1 MAQVDYIVVQVKE
14 FYCENSYEDVRQS
27 IPMDTKWKTTDNPK
41 EISDKI
47 SIINR
52 YAYKIGL
59 ENQLQIIWK
68 PSDVTV
74 DDLFEKA
81 NVHFMKDEAKKQK
94 EAEQRKKAAEKRA
107 VTIAKNKKEKLLKQ
121 LAELEGK
128 TE

>member
-1 MAQVDYIVVQVKE
+1 MAQAEYIVVQLKE
-14 FYCENSYEDVRQS
+14 FYDNYEVFNH
-27 IPMDTKWKTTDNPK
+27 ILPMDTEWKTTDNPK
-41 EISDKI
+41 EISDRI

-68 PSDVTV
+68 PSDLTV

-107 VTIAKNKKEKLLKQ
+107 ATIAKNKKEKLLKQ

>member
-1 MAQVDYIVVQVKE
+1 MSQVDYIVVQVKE
-14 FYCENSYEDVRQS
+14 FYDNYEVFNH
-27 IPMDTKWKTTDNPK
+27 ILPLDTKWETTDNPK
-41 EISDKI
+41 EISDRI

-94 EAEQRKKAAEKRA
+94 EAEKRA
-107 VTIAKNKKEKLLKQ
+107 ATIAKNKKEKLLKQ